1 MLVSKGVDIS
11 NDSSISQVQ
20 EGVVNYG
27 AVRGRGVEDGKVS
40 VTRGRTVEVCMG
52 KGASMERGSIGR
64 GELGAFSL

>member
-1 MLVSKGVDIS
+1 MLVSEGVDIS

-20 EGVVNYG
+20 EGVVNRG
-27 AVRGRGVEDGKVS
+27 AIRGGGVEDGKVS

-64 GELGAFSL
+64 GEFGTFSL